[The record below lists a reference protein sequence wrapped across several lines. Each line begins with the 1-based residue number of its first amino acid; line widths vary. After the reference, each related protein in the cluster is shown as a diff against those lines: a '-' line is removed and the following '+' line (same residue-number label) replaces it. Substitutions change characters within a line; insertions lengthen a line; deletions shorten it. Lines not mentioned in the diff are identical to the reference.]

1 MRADSMNRIVQR
13 FAVDQARSTAGLS
26 LYTPLDAPLFLE
38 RAALIMFPLA
48 DAAIAATTSANA
60 TGLAV

>member
-1 MRADSMNRIVQR
+1 MNRIVQR
-13 FAVDQARSTAGLS
+13 FAVAQARPTAGLS
-26 LYTPLDAPLFLE
+26 LYAPLAAPLFLE
-38 RAALIMFPLA
+38 RAALTVFLPA